1 MNMTLEE
8 YLILMRQK
16 AMDREATE
24 FFFKNRRKER
34 QENYKKNT

>member
-16 AMDREATE
+16 VMDREATKKN
-24 FFFKNRRKER
+24 FKNKRKER
-34 QENYKKNT
+34 QEN